1 MKVTVRKFDDKG
13 NIVLKSHNLRVGDYI
28 TPKEGLFDTMQMV
41 SEIIE
46 TKIDESCEFVIVKE

>member
-46 TKIDESCEFVIVKE
+46 TKIDESYGK

>member
-13 NIVLKSHNLRVGDYI
+13 NITLETHDLRVADYI

-41 SEIIE
+41 S
-46 TKIDESCEFVIVKE
+46 

>member
-13 NIVLKSHNLRVGDYI
+13 NITVEAHDLRVADYI

-46 TKIDESCEFVIVKE
+46 TIIEEPCEFVIVKD

>member
-1 MKVTVRKFDDKG
+1 MIVTVRKFDDKG
-13 NIVLKSHNLRVGDYI
+13 NITLSTHDLRVADYI

-46 TKIDESCEFVIVKE
+46 TIIEESCEFVISD

>member
-13 NIVLKSHNLRVGDYI
+13 NITLETHDLRVADYI

-46 TKIDESCEFVIVKE
+46 TIIEESCEFVIAD

>member
-13 NIVLKSHNLRVGDYI
+13 NITLVINDLRVADYI
-28 TPKEGLFDTMQMV
+28 TPKEGLFDMMKYV

-46 TKIDESCEFVIVKE
+46 TIIEEPCEFVISD